1 MNALIEIVMG
11 SDLDL
16 PTMKAAAQIYA
27 VCKGLFD
34 FNRMESKAPAPSLP
48 PDAIEKTTEKYLEAL
63 RRLTQD

>member
-34 FNRMESKAPAPSLP
+34 FNRMESKP
-48 PDAIEKTTEKYLEAL
+48 PLL
-63 RRLTQD
+63 LLSHQML

>member
-16 PTMKAAAQIYA
+16 PTMKADAQVCA

-34 FNRMESKAPAPSLP
+34 FNRMESKAPCSLP
-48 PDAIEKTTEKYLEAL
+48 STGCYRENDRKIS
-63 RRLTQD
+63 